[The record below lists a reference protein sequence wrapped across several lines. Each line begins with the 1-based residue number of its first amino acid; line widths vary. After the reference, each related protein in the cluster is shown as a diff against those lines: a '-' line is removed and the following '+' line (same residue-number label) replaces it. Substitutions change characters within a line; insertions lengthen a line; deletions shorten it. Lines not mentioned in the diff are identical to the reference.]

1 MAYLDFIDE
10 LSRGIKIVFA
20 ILLNPLFVIYRFIK
34 DIRAKSWILLLLD
47 CLFCLEF
54 FFVFWIFNI
63 IWIIRTGKVFTF
75 GSWFGVDDPSS
86 WAKANHIQ

>member
-10 LSRGIKIVFA
+10 LPRGIKIVFA

-34 DIRAKSWILLLLD
+34 DVRAKSWILLLLD

-54 FFVFWIFNI
+54 FFVF
-63 IWIIRTGKVFTF
+63 F
-75 GSWFGVDDPSS
+75 GFLILFGLFVMAECLPLGVGLE
-86 WAKANHIQ
+86 

>member
-54 FFVFWIFNI
+54 FFVFWFS
-63 IWIIRTGKVFTF
+63 TLF
-75 GSWFGVDDPSS
+75 GLSVL
-86 WAKANHIQ
+86 AKCLPLEAGLA

>member
-1 MAYLDFIDE
+1 MAYLDFIDG
-10 LSRGIKIVFA
+10 LPRGIKILFA

-47 CLFCLEF
+47 CLLCLEF

-63 IWIIRTGKVFTF
+63 IWIIRNGRVFTF
-75 GSWFGVDDPSS
+75 GSWFGVEDPTS

>member
-10 LSRGIKIVFA
+10 LPRGIKILFA

-34 DIRAKSWILLLLD
+34 DIHARSWILLLLD

-54 FFVFWIFNI
+54 FFVFLIFKNSYLHVRDKKPI
-63 IWIIRTGKVFTF
+63 LQGL
-75 GSWFGVDDPSS
+75 
-86 WAKANHIQ
+86 

>member
-54 FFVFWIFNI
+54 FFVF
-63 IWIIRTGKVFTF
+63 
-75 GSWFGVDDPSS
+75 
-86 WAKANHIQ
+86 